1 MMSDIYLFG
10 LPKFKD
16 KIDSSNFQ
24 YKLKSAAK
32 NVFEEFS
39 ITEAKILISTDKN
52 IETINESSK
61 AASRANRDSDE
72 LTLEQRALQYNAQAP
87 FYNFNFLIISEEVR
101 QNLLSA
107 IARIKLSAKIFDEWD
122 LKSIEPFPRTC
133 LNLYG
138 ESGTGK
144 TTAAHAIASHMNKP
158 IILASYAQIESK
170 FHGDGPKNVDA
181 LFYAAERDNAV
192 LFIDEADSLLS
203 KRLTDVTQ
211 GSEQAINSMRSQLLI
226 SLEKFS
232 GVVVFAT
239 NLVENYDSA
248 FESRVLSIKFELPGV
263 EERKQ
268 LWIKHL
274 PRKLPL
280 ERGRDVLIE
289 SLSEYEL
296 SGREIK
302 NSILEAASYAAL
314 QGREYI
320 THDILVNAIKLIQKS
335 RIKKQPINISEKVRE
350 DVHRYAKQNFSTLP
364 VTSD

>member
-1 MMSDIYLFG
+1 MVNHIYLFG
-10 LPKFKD
+10 LPKFKE
-16 KIDSSNFQ
+16 KVKNSNFT
-24 YKLKSAAK
+24 YKLTSAVK
-32 NVFEEFS
+32 NLFQEFNV
-39 ITEAKILISTDKN
+39 TEAKILISTDKMEP
-52 IETINESSK
+52 IKESSK
-61 AASRANRDSDE
+61 AVSKDSDD
-72 LTLEQRALQYNAQAP
+72 LTLQQRALQYTAQDP
-87 FYNFNFLIISEEVR
+87 FYNFNFLIISEEIR

-107 IARIKLSAKIFDEWD
+107 IARIELRAKIFEEWD

-138 ESGTGK
+138 DSGTGK
-144 TTAAHAIASHMNKP
+144 TTAAHAIASHMNKR

-268 LWIKHL
+268 IWIKHL
-274 PRKLPL
+274 PKKLPL
-280 ERGRDVLIE
+280 EKDVSIE
-289 SLSEYEL
+289 LLSEYEL

-314 QGREYI
+314 QRREYI

-335 RIKKQPINISEKVRE
+335 RIKKQSINISEKARE
-350 DVHRYAKQNFSTLP
+350 DLHRYAKQNFSNLP
-364 VTSD
+364 VNSD